1 MGEIK
6 TPQQLNAAYKNNQVI
21 PEWPIPDAFKDAKE
35 VTYRNRMGEHLLEMP
50 ADKIVKYYAYHS
62 FEEMELWLAIFKK
75 HTTLKGIGLELGAGC
90 GVMATVFAKEP
101 QVQMI
106 LGVEVVDSMT
116 HQIMPKVANG
126 YLGAESHKMVPVLG
140 TFDNLQIPD
149 NSIDFIVE
157 MDSIHHSHNL
167 KQTFAES
174 FRVLKKGGV
183 MIFLDRCH
191 PDFVTDEKVKE
202 LLDVVYTPEW
212 IEHNFYPSGSILTR
226 RENGE
231 HEYRKKE
238 WLTAIQGAGFK
249 VERLTK
255 CYKKASIKS
264 ALSNVL
270 GFIRDSI
277 LGKRFN
283 ANGAKLKEAKIW
295 FTQQTGIVTFV
306 KDEFEVNP
314 QPDPINHCLFVL
326 KKP

>member
-6 TPQQLNAAYKNNQVI
+6 TPQQLQNAYQSNQSI

-35 VTYRNRMGEHLLEMP
+35 VTYRDRMGEHLLAMKPNE
-50 ADKIVKYYAYHS
+50 IVKYYAYHT
-62 FEEMELWLAIFKK
+62 FEEMEEWLHLFKK
-75 HTTLKGIGLELGAGC
+75 YAPINGIGLELGAGC

-101 QVQMI
+101 KVQLI

-116 HQIMPKVANG
+116 HKIMPKVAQG

-140 TFDNLQIPD
+140 TFDDLQIPN

-174 FRVLKKGGV
+174 YRVLKKGGV

-191 PDFVTDEKVKE
+191 PDTLSDQKVNE
-202 LLDVVYTPEW
+202 LLDVEYTLDW
-212 IEHNFYPSGSILTR
+212 INHNFYPPGSILTR

-238 WLTAIQGAGFK
+238 WLAAIHDAGFT
-249 VERLTK
+249 VERLVK
-255 CYKKASIKS
+255 CYKKTTIKS

-270 GFIRDSI
+270 GFIRDSFF
-277 LGKRFN
+277 GKHFN
-283 ANGAKLKEAKIW
+283 VNGAKLKEAKIW

-314 QPDPINHCLFVL
+314 QPDPINHCLFIL